1 MPAPASIQAAYELNK
16 TDYRSASADLTFKI
30 YKTNNKSL
38 TYQEISEIC
47 NDIKS
52 TLEANLPEEII
63 NALTLHLTEP
73 TSPTSPTRT
82 FSIYLYAPNLHPI
95 DTEDYLNEIVFQI
108 SNLTTPEDIKVFQQ
122 SEKCEDLLIV
132 KFRPSIELPI
142 RSTKTYATEY
152 LQKFGN
158 IIYTE
163 ELELNSPKNKLSLQF
178 GSLYEGPSIYY
189 ILELKTDFLPKT
201 KVNFTINEQ
210 KKGQLYFNILSK
222 YRHCQYCRS
231 TTHRI
236 QQCPVFIK
244 CQACKSDHHSFV
256 MCDKVDESKRIQSFE
271 TLSKCSQKTFFSYHT
286 KYLPSWMERFRKET
300 ENIKLVSDDINLNT
314 YYPSPDPSDIEE
326 DMGSPISRPATGL
339 ETYSSEIPTHL
350 APPPTLPHHTTEN
363 VDHPHTLPTTEAIM
377 ENLEEIESSILDVSQ
392 SEHDTLM
399 EESIPMTPDENSS
412 EIPAALTTK
421 SPKTPKKIIPK
432 TSRVLRSQSLKSKN
446 LINALETAHATHKP
460 VKEVLSNLTRK
471 IQGDTIT
478 HLNTENA
485 NVLNQA
491 EGETLHSSTTSNN

>member
-1 MPAPASIQAAYELNK
+1 
-16 TDYRSASADLTFKI
+16 
-30 YKTNNKSL
+30 
-38 TYQEISEIC
+38 
-47 NDIKS
+47 
-52 TLEANLPEEII
+52 
-63 NALTLHLTEP
+63 
-73 TSPTSPTRT
+73 
-82 FSIYLYAPNLHPI
+82 
-95 DTEDYLNEIVFQI
+95 
-108 SNLTTPEDIKVFQQ
+108 
-122 SEKCEDLLIV
+122 
-132 KFRPSIELPI
+132 
-142 RSTKTYATEY
+142 
-152 LQKFGN
+152 
-158 IIYTE
+158 
-163 ELELNSPKNKLSLQF
+163 
-178 GSLYEGPSIYY
+178 
-189 ILELKTDFLPKT
+189 
-201 KVNFTINEQ
+201 
-210 KKGQLYFNILSK
+210 
-222 YRHCQYCRS
+222 
-231 TTHRI
+231 
-236 QQCPVFIK
+236 
-244 CQACKSDHHSFV
+244 
-256 MCDKVDESKRIQSFE
+256 
-271 TLSKCSQKTFFSYHT
+271 
-286 KYLPSWMERFRKET
+286 MERFRKET

-399 EESIPMTPDENSS
+399 EESIPMIPDENSS